1 MKLDT
6 TRTEELEE
14 QHLFD
19 RKQLPKKI
27 KVDYKKQLAELKKQM
42 KLRRTDADKSKL
54 RMVRNGLIVI
64 KLRQSVSDISS
75 THAA

>member
-6 TRTEELEE
+6 TRMEELEE

-19 RKQLPKKI
+19 RKQLPKRI

-42 KLRRTDADKSKL
+42 KMRRTDADKSKL
-54 RMVRNGLIVI
+54 RMVRDGWMVI
-64 KLRQSVSDISS
+64 TKTL
-75 THAA
+75 

>member
-1 MKLDT
+1 MKLDM

-42 KLRRTDADKSKL
+42 KLRRTDTDKSKL
-54 RMVRNGLIVI
+54 RLVRNG
-64 KLRQSVSDISS
+64 
-75 THAA
+75 